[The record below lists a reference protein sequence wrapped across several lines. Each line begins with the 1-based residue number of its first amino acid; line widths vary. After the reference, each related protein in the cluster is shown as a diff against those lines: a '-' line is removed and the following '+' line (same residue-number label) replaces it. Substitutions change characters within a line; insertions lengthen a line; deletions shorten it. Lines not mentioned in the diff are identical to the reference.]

1 MLQLET
7 ESREHIALVH
17 PATLQL
23 GELSQVL
30 TMMIAGAGCRIRLL
44 VVRLKNFEI
53 GISQRRREKNGC
65 GFAAGQGRK
74 ILRPFLIG
82 AGHSNCPAKILTAA
96 STPAWL

>member
-7 ESREHIALVH
+7 ESREHIACVH

-23 GELSQVL
+23 GEFSQGL
-30 TMMIAGAGCRIRLL
+30 TMMIVGAGCRIRLL

-65 GFAAGQGRK
+65 GPAAGQGREIFGPSQLVRGQK
-74 ILRPFLIG
+74 
-82 AGHSNCPAKILTAA
+82 CPAKI
-96 STPAWL
+96 